1 MPHALIARA
10 REMASN
16 SKPWPIYASS
26 SKAFYIES
34 LNEVQRAAYR
44 DKLTLI
50 DGLDP
55 YTVSKDALVYDVEAL
70 PKITHHDIIN
80 CLVFNP
86 SRFTMEDMKDCKSLE
101 AYDMFFRG
109 WVRDLGVIQVKED
122 TCVLRALVSVQADEL
137 SCRPALWYCHSTSS
151 VYLSL

>member
-1 MPHALIARA
+1 
-10 REMASN
+10 MA

-34 LNEVQRAAYR
+34 LDQVNRAAYK
-44 DKLTLI
+44 DKLTVI

-55 YTVSKDALVYDVEAL
+55 YTVSKDDLVYEVEAL
-70 PKITHHDIIN
+70 PKITHLDIIN
-80 CLVFNP
+80 CLVFSP

-109 WVRDLGVIQVKED
+109 WVRDLGVIQAKED
-122 TCVLRALVSVQADEL
+122 TCVLRALVNVNSVRPGDL
-137 SCRPALWYCHSTSS
+137 SCTSS
-151 VYLSL
+151 VLLSL